1 MNSKQKFG
9 LTIAALVFM
18 AIALITAL
26 IAVSVYGLS
35 KMNNISFA
43 FKASKISGFIQ
54 ADYSYAGK
62 MFDMTTTGTENGETI
77 LNYNGEKDSSTKEL
91 KLQNDSK
98 IVLSKIN
105 NFVIF
110 KYSFANTNETDP
122 FTLYVNYQDNQ
133 KTDSNISVL
142 WCYSENQEIDE
153 FTPQPPIVEHT
164 DENEEVDTNI
174 YSYDFFNDPISGFV
188 IKPGMTYLYIKAQII
203 NTGESAEFSGDF
215 TFQMIG

>member
-18 AIALITAL
+18 AIMLTTAL
-26 IAVSVYGLS
+26 IAVSVYGIS

-54 ADYSYAGK
+54 ADYSYAGQTIN
-62 MFDMTTTGTENGETI
+62 MTTTGTDNGETI
-77 LNYNGEKDSSTKEL
+77 LNYNGEKESSSKEL
-91 KLQNDSK
+91 KLQNNSK
-98 IVLSKIN
+98 IVLSKTN
-105 NFVIF
+105 DFVIF

-122 FTLYVNYQDNQ
+122 FTLYVNYQDTQ

-142 WCYSENQEIDE
+142 WCASENQEIDV
-153 FTPQPPIVEHT
+153 FPSQHPNVEHT
-164 DENEEVDTNI
+164 DENEEDTNI

-188 IKPGMTYLYIKAQII
+188 IKPGTTFLYIKAQII
-203 NTGESAEFSGDF
+203 NTGASAEFSGDF